1 VKMSLMR
8 VVGLCQIKMNYHNL
22 RQKSINLIECR
33 YKLKPSDDED
43 NLCEPDWDDEED
55 LYNEDN
61 DVDNDNDKGQTFLI
75 MKILLTLKVIS

>member
-22 RQKSINLIECR
+22 RQKSINLIECQ

-61 DVDNDNDKGQTFLI
+61 DVDNDKGQTFLI